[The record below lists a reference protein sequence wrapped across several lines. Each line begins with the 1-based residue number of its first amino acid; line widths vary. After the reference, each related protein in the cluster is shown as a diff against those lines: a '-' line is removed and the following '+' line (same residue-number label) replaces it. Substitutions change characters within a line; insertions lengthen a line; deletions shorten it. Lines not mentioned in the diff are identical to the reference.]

1 MDKKLPLVS
10 GAEDAE
16 DARRVLLDMVD
27 EDDDEEEEDA
37 SSIVLIG
44 FLYWR
49 SPMAR
54 DMLIDPVV
62 VSMRFQAIDLGYT
75 HLLEPCH

>member
-1 MDKKLPLVS
+1 MPLVS
-10 GAEDAE
+10 GAEEPE

-27 EDDDEEEEDA
+27 EDEDDEEEEDA
-37 SSIVLIG
+37 SSIVLMG

-54 DMLIDPVV
+54 DILIDPVV
-62 VSMRFQAIDLGYT
+62 VSRRLQGMNLGYT
-75 HLLEPCH
+75 HLLGPFQ